1 MFGRRIARPIF
12 PHVAARFAGLLARAF
27 RQHRRDRALLAHL
40 DPRDVR
46 DLGLSPV
53 QVDYAVAADQPL
65 RPARLHALWRAAERG
80 LGVPTMAG
88 PPHQWFAFDPS
99 QAGPLGEIAR
109 R

>member
-1 MFGRRIARPIF
+1 MFRSRIARASF
-12 PHVAARFAGLLARAF
+12 PHVVARFAGLLAQAF

-53 QVDYAVAADQPL
+53 QVDYAVVADQPL
-65 RPARLHALWRAAERG
+65 RPTRLRRLWRAAERS
-80 LGVPTMAG
+80 LGIPSLAD
-88 PPHQWFAFDPS
+88 PPRQWFAFDPT

>member
-1 MFGRRIARPIF
+1 MFHSRTTRASF
-12 PHVAARFAGLLARAF
+12 PHVAARFAGLLAQAF
-27 RQHRRDRALLAHL
+27 RKHRRDRALLAHL

-53 QVDYAVAADQPL
+53 QVEFAVAADQPL
-65 RPARLHALWRAAERG
+65 RPTNLRRLWRAAERG

-88 PPHQWFAFDPS
+88 PPRQWFAFDPS

>member
-1 MFGRRIARPIF
+1 MFHSRTTRASF
-12 PHVAARFAGLLARAF
+12 PHAAARFAGLLAQAV
-27 RQHRRDRALLAHL
+27 RQYRHDRAQLGQL

-53 QVDYAVAADQPL
+53 QVEYAVVADQPL
-65 RPARLHALWRAAERG
+65 RPARLRALWRAAERS
-80 LGVPTMAG
+80 LGIPSLAD
-88 PPHQWFAFDPS
+88 PPRQWFAFDPT